1 MYNAKFRNKLIM
13 LRNLRYSE
21 LCIFEDNYRMH
32 IIIKELLY
40 IIYKLLIFRIKRIEG
55 LSNLIKLEVLDLHGN
70 RISKVGG
77 LSNLSEL
84 KVLNLAGNQI
94 KCIGQTDI
102 QGLVS
107 LRELNLKRNRLRKLM
122 GFQHTPKLQK
132 LYLGNNDLQR

>member
-1 MYNAKFRNKLIM
+1 M
-13 LRNLRYSE
+13 
-21 LCIFEDNYRMH
+21 
-32 IIIKELLY
+32 
-40 IIYKLLIFRIKRIEG
+40 
-55 LSNLIKLEVLDLHGN
+55 KLEVLDLHGN
-70 RISKVGG
+70 RISKVSG

-94 KCIGQTDI
+94 RCIGLTDL

-107 LRELNLKRNRLRKLM
+107 LRELNLKRNRLKKML